1 MPVLGVSAT
10 RMHLLRF
17 KRRLRL
23 AIRGHKLLKD
33 KQDELM
39 KQFMELVNSV
49 RGMRQEVEASL
60 HQAFQRFTF
69 ARSVMSEEVIEAA
82 LALPSKR
89 VHIEVDQRR
98 VMNVQVPVFKPT
110 VEGRIFCYGF
120 YHTSGELDASLR
132 SLDRVLEKLIELAQ
146 AEKAMEL
153 LADEIEKTRRR
164 VNALEYTLIP
174 NLQETIKY
182 ITMKLDEME
191 RANLTRLMKI
201 KEMVQG
207 R

>member
-1 MPVLGVSAT
+1 MILEVSAT
-10 RMHLLRF
+10 RMHLLRL
-17 KRRLRL
+17 KKRLRL

-39 KQFMELVNSV
+39 SQFMELVNSV
-49 RGMRQEVEASL
+49 KGMRQEVEASL
-60 HQAFQRFTF
+60 QQAFQRFTF
-69 ARSVMSEEVIEAA
+69 ARSVTAEEALEAA

-89 VHIEVDQRR
+89 VHIEVDQKR
-98 VMNVQVPVFKPT
+98 VMNLQVPVFRPT
-110 VEGRIFCYGF
+110 VEGRIYCYGF
-120 YHTSGELDASLR
+120 FNTSGELDVSLQA
-132 SLDRVLEKLIELAQ
+132 LDKVLEKLIELAQ
-146 AEKAMEL
+146 AEKTMEL

-174 NLQETIKY
+174 SLQETIKY
-182 ITMKLDEME
+182 ITMKLAEME
-191 RANLTRLMKI
+191 RSNLTRLMKV